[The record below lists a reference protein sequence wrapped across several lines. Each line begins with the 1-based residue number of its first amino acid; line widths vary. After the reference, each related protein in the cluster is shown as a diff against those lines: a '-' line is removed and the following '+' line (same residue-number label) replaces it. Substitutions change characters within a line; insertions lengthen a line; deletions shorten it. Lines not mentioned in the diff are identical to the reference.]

1 MQLPCRGPCA
11 RGTDGSPISGPS
23 YDLTFC
29 EVRDTSLVLLWKA
42 PVYSGSSPVSGYF
55 VDYKEEGSEEWITAN
70 EVATAT
76 RYLKVS
82 ADPHRRPAGEL
93 GCQAGGPHEA
103 AAGSYV
109 DMPGFFPAR
118 GQPSW
123 TALSWLGRRRPVCAP
138 SAGGACPRAFLVQ
151 APHCGH
157 LVLGVPAGQHAFTHM
172 HIWCYCR

>member
-1 MQLPCRGPCA
+1 M
-11 RGTDGSPISGPS
+11 
-23 YDLTFC
+23 
-29 EVRDTSLVLLWKA
+29 
-42 PVYSGSSPVSGYF
+42 YSGSSPVSGYF

-70 EVATAT
+70 EVATAN

-93 GCQAGGPHEA
+93 GCQAGGPQEA

-123 TALSWLGRRRPVCAP
+123 TTLSWLADAGLCVRPLQVVRVHVP
-138 SAGGACPRAFLVQ
+138 SWCR
-151 APHCGH
+151 PHTA
-157 LVLGVPAGQHAFTHM
+157 VT
-172 HIWCYCR
+172 